1 MSTKNYVSPK
11 CNDVLLSLESP
22 ILAGSSVGVSIDD
35 FSSDETD
42 YSDGWGVIN

>member
-35 FSSDETD
+35 FSCKKQ
-42 YSDGWGVIN
+42 VFNQQF